1 MHNRAGQKQWHS
13 RLRGKGYRLTIP
25 RRAILSLLSKT
36 SKHLSAEDIY
46 VAVRRTYPAI
56 GLTTVYRTL
65 EVLVGMG
72 IVSKLNF
79 GEGRSRYE
87 LRNHELQQV
96 QHHHLICKACNKVI
110 DYTNFVKEEKEL
122 IEKTEKF
129 LESKYGFKIDEHR
142 LQFYGLCS
150 RCRKEKN
157 RQNS

>member
-13 RLRGKGYRLTIP
+13 RLRTKGYRLTIP

-46 VAVRRTYPAI
+46 IAVRRTYPAI

-87 LRNHELQQV
+87 LRNHEFQQV

-129 LESKYGFKIDEHR
+129 LENKYGFKIDEHR
-142 LQFYGLCS
+142 LQFYGLCNK
-150 RCRKEKN
+150 CRKKN
-157 RQNS
+157 R